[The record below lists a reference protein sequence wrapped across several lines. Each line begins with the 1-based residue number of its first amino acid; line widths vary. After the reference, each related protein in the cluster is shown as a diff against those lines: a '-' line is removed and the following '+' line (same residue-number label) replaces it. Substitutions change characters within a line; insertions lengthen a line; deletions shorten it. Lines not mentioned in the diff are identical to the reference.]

1 MNKIHKRRRILCMLH
16 EYLTWPRSVIWHKQL
31 QMPHTMDMALGLKKL
46 KNYFFF
52 FYKLKV
58 SGISLQI
65 VYMCQHVF
73 DQNAICVLENL
84 KRSEKHCFSNLTYK
98 LYFKSF
104 ITHMCVCFP
113 ASLYCLLQ
121 NIVIAVKYWVI
132 LNVKIVTDNIIAGL
146 MQRKK

>member
-1 MNKIHKRRRILCMLH
+1 MYAAWISDVATISHLAQTTPNATHNGHGFGAQEVKEL
-16 EYLTWPRSVIWHKQL
+16 
-31 QMPHTMDMALGLKKL
+31 
-46 KNYFFF
+46 FFF

-113 ASLYCLLQ
+113 ASLACLLQ

>member
-1 MNKIHKRRRILCMLH
+1 MLH

-31 QMPHTMDMALGLKKL
+31 QMPHTMEVKEL
-46 KNYFFF
+46 FFF

-113 ASLYCLLQ
+113 ASLACLLQ
-121 NIVIAVKYWVI
+121 NIVIAVKY
-132 LNVKIVTDNIIAGL
+132 
-146 MQRKK
+146 